1 MTLTQVTKA
10 GLDALALDHVFTI
23 GASGTDHYTF
33 QGEGLNGTVNDPTP
47 VSYTHLTLPTN
58 REV

>member
-1 MTLTQVTKA
+1 MRTRRIR
-10 GLDALALDHVFTI
+10 F
-23 GASGTDHYTF
+23 ASGTDRWARDLYLRAF
-33 QGEGLNGTVNDPTP
+33 PEDERISWAP